1 VADELRAEAAQACG
15 APGWGCPRCEEAADF
30 TVFREQYRTVARGR
44 GLVRFLAAGVLVV
57 LAGEL
62 LLTGRTTGAAVAF
75 VLGSLSAVSFGRA
88 VLQSR
93 AGGPVAVLHCRHCE
107 ARYRL

>member
-1 VADELRAEAAQACG
+1 M
-15 APGWGCPRCEEAADF
+15 DF
-30 TVFREQYRTVARGR
+30 TVFRERYRTVARSR

-75 VLGSLSAVSFGRA
+75 VLGSLSAASFGWV

-93 AGGPVAVLHCRHCE
+93 SGSGGPVAVLHCHHCE
-107 ARYRL
+107 VRYRL